1 MLTVGCM
8 KTLGF
13 AQTHSGASFGEV
25 PSDCRPK
32 AFTPKQQ
39 AGGEYIFKQ
48 EQPFALKAEKA
59 SRRRGFSLPY
69 GYGGWL
75 GDAVLAGYYGKGD
88 HNGQYPFDEIKSRHP
103 ETYDFLM
110 SVKDRL
116 STMKH
121 DQ

>member
-13 AQTHSGASFGEV
+13 AQTHLGASFGEV

-48 EQPFALKAEKA
+48 AQPFALKAEKA
-59 SRRRGFSLPY
+59 
-69 GYGGWL
+69 
-75 GDAVLAGYYGKGD
+75 VNQQAGED
-88 HNGQYPFDEIKSRHP
+88 V
-103 ETYDFLM
+103 FLFHM
-110 SVKDRL
+110 AMEAGL
-116 STMKH
+116 EMLF
-121 DQ
+121 

>member
-1 MLTVGCM
+1 M

-13 AQTHSGASFGEV
+13 AQAHSGASFGEV

-59 SRRRGFSLPY
+59 
-69 GYGGWL
+69 
-75 GDAVLAGYYGKGD
+75 VKKQAGEE
-88 HNGQYPFDEIKSRHP
+88 F
-103 ETYDFLM
+103 FLFHM
-110 SVKDRL
+110 A
-116 STMKH
+116 MKAGLEMLF
-121 DQ
+121 